1 MAARA
6 MTSSTLSVPESVA
19 PARCATK
26 GRMESELSAMLA
38 TIASLEVGLKEPK
51 TVRDLVHP
59 ESLRFA
65 LQLWAER
72 KDALQA
78 EYENHR
84 RSHGC

>member
-1 MAARA
+1 
-6 MTSSTLSVPESVA
+6 MTSASLSFPESAA
-19 PARCATK
+19 PGRCVQK
-26 GRMESELSAMLA
+26 GQLESELNALVA
-38 TIASLEVGLKEPK
+38 TISSLENGLKEPK

-84 RSHGC
+84 LAHGC

>member
-1 MAARA
+1 
-6 MTSSTLSVPESVA
+6 
-19 PARCATK
+19 
-26 GRMESELSAMLA
+26 MLA

-78 EYENHR
+78 EYENHLR
-84 RSHGC
+84 NHGC